1 MKLFSYANHA
11 VDDFDFERTLGSELE
26 FRKHGSVY
34 LLDGEN
40 LFISQIMYL
49 KILNVKLFIKN
60 IIN

>member
-49 KILNVKLFIKN
+49 KIMNVKLL
-60 IIN
+60 